1 MPPAIRFNLP
11 MIIAAAVC
19 SGSAFVGLITWMRVD
34 AVNAAL
40 VGQHERRLSTLE
52 ASGNEER
59 RSITILQQD
68 TKHILEG
75 LEEIKAQIKGRRET
89 P

>member
-1 MPPAIRFNLP
+1 MSANTKFNLP

-19 SGSAFVGLITWMRVD
+19 SGSAFVGLLTWMRVD
-34 AVNAAL
+34 AVNGAL
-40 VGQHERRLSTLE
+40 VGQHERRLSALE
-52 ASGNEER
+52 SSGGEER
-59 RSITILQQD
+59 KAIIILQQD

-75 LEEIKAQIKGRRET
+75 LEEIKTTINRK